1 MLRKQNSTFATS
13 FISEAGAK
21 LENNNYFA
29 YVELE
34 QYACYVIADGLNDL
48 QASQSA
54 SLATQAVIL
63 AFQAQPSMKKRAVLS
78 YLKAANQALLETDR
92 KQRLKAS
99 LTIIVTD
106 YAKIRY
112 AYTGNTRIRFYRSGA
127 LYLQSTDMSLGQ
139 DLTKEEQL
147 AEDVL
152 AKHEERNNLYSY
164 LGQGKNFTPFISKKI
179 KLENGDILT
188 LYTRGIW
195 ENVDNGELDDVFSEA
210 KDDPHESLDN
220 VEELLLSRQPEN
232 LENYTF
238 AAVFVNKVF
247 LDPNRKRRIKKII
260 TITLIAVL
268 VAAVVC
274 LVAWLLYR
282 QKQNRREE
290 LERKYESTIEY
301 IEDGNYIRAKEECG
315 EALKLAEKLRDKD
328 KIMDISNYQKLIE
341 AVNKADDTYAEEK
354 YEDAREG
361 YQTAKERSRYADHM
375 ADEYIDSKLE
385 HIADYLSVFD
395 YIQLGDSLVLEGN
408 YEKAEEKY
416 LEAKSLAT
424 HIHYEEGRSQAMD
437 ALDRLYEEMGKVLEE
452 QEKKEEEAAA
462 AAQETAL
469 AETGAAELMNQGDKA
484 FTEGDYEGAKVYYAM
499 ALDKYQKLEDIVN
512 AELVSTKLKACVKK
526 ATEKEEQK
534 LLAEEYIDAAGIL
547 KEEGNFEEARKQYIL
562 AKEIYA
568 GLQEDEKVSQMENRM
583 DMLSMDQEKQEKKEE
598 EERLAKEEK
607 ANTVSG
613 NSADAG

>member
-21 LENNNYFA
+21 LENNDYFA

-63 AFQAQPSMKKRAVLS
+63 AFQSQPSMKKRAVLS
-78 YLKAANQALLETDR
+78 YLKAANQALLGTDR

-112 AYTGNTRIRFYRSGA
+112 AYTGNTRIRFYRNGA

-139 DLTKEEQL
+139 DLTREEQL

-164 LGQGKNFTPFISKKI
+164 LGQGKNFSPFISKKI

-247 LDPNRKRRIKKII
+247 LDPNRKRKIKKIV
-260 TITLIAVL
+260 TITVIVV
-268 VAAVVC
+268 VAAVIIS
-274 LVAWLLYR
+274 LVVWLLYR
-282 QKQNRREE
+282 QRQNRTEE
-290 LERKYESTIEY
+290 MERKYHNTIEY
-301 IEDGNYIRAKEECG
+301 ITDSNYIRAEEECK
-315 EALKLAEKLRDKD
+315 EALKLAEKLRDKE
-328 KIMDISNYQKLIE
+328 KIQEISEYQKLIE
-341 AVNKADDTYAEEK
+341 AVNLADDIYAEGR
-354 YEDAREG
+354 YEDAQSG
-361 YQTAKERSRYADHM
+361 YQAAKERSRHADHT
-375 ADEYIDSKLE
+375 ADAYIDGKLE
-385 HIADYLSVFD
+385 HIADYLTVFD
-395 YIQLGDSLVLEGN
+395 YIQMGDSLLLKEDFD
-408 YEKAEEKY
+408 KAEEKY
-416 LEAKSLAT
+416 MEAKNLAT
-424 HIHYEEGRSQAMD
+424 SIHYKEGRTQAMD
-437 ALDRLYEEMGKVLEE
+437 ALDRLYEELEE
-452 QEKKEEEAAA
+452 VQAEEVKKQEEEAARV
-462 AAQETAL
+462 QETVT
-469 AETGAAELMNQGDKA
+469 AETGAAELMGKGDKA
-484 FTEGDYEGAKVYYAM
+484 FTEGDYESAKVYYAM
-499 ALDKYQKLEDIVN
+499 ALDKYQKLEDVVN
-512 AELVSTKLKACVKK
+512 AELVNTKLKACVKK
-526 ATEKEEQK
+526 AAEKEEQK
-534 LLAEEYIDAAGIL
+534 KMAEEYIESAKNLEA
-547 KEEGNFEEARKQYIL
+547 EGNLAEAKKQYIL
-562 AKEIYA
+562 AKEIYTE
-568 GLQEDEKVSQMENRM
+568 LNEEEKVSQIENRLDIVDM
-583 DMLSMDQEKQEKKEE
+583 DREEEKEKKEE
-598 EERLAKEEK
+598 ERMEEELAGK
-607 ANTVSG
+607 TVSG
-613 NSADAG
+613 NSVG

>member
-21 LENNNYFA
+21 LENNDYFA

-48 QASQSA
+48 QSSQSA

-63 AFQAQPSMKKRAVLS
+63 AFQSQPSMKKRAVLS

-139 DLTKEEQL
+139 DLTREEQL

-164 LGQGKNFTPFISKKI
+164 LGQGKNFSPFISKKI

-195 ENVDNGELDDVFSEA
+195 ENIDNGELDDVFSEA

-238 AAVFVNKVF
+238 AAIFVNKVF
-247 LDPNRKRRIKKII
+247 LDPNRKRKIKKIV
-260 TITLIAVL
+260 TITVIVV
-268 VAAVVC
+268 VAAAIISLVV
-274 LVAWLLYR
+274 WLLYR
-282 QKQNRREE
+282 QRQNRTEE
-290 LERKYESTIEY
+290 MERKYHNTIEY
-301 IEDGNYIRAKEECG
+301 ITDSNYIRAEEECK
-315 EALKLAEKLRDKD
+315 EALKLAEKLRDKE
-328 KIMDISNYQKLIE
+328 KIQEISEYQKLIE
-341 AVNKADDTYAEEK
+341 AVNLADDIYAEGR
-354 YEDAREG
+354 YEDAQNG
-361 YQTAKERSRYADHM
+361 YQAAKERSRHADHT
-375 ADEYIDSKLE
+375 ADAYIDSKLE
-385 HIADYLSVFD
+385 HIADYLTVFD
-395 YIQLGDSLVLEGN
+395 YIQMGDSLLLKEDFD
-408 YEKAEEKY
+408 KAEEKY
-416 LEAKSLAT
+416 MEAKNLAT
-424 HIHYEEGRSQAMD
+424 SIHYKEGRTQAMD
-437 ALDRLYEEMGKVLEE
+437 ALDRLYEELEE
-452 QEKKEEEAAA
+452 VQAEEVKKQEEEAARV
-462 AAQETAL
+462 QETVT
-469 AETGAAELMNQGDKA
+469 AETGAAELMGKGDAA
-484 FTEGDYEGAKVYYAM
+484 FTEGDYESAKVYYAM
-499 ALDKYQKLEDIVN
+499 ALDKYQKLEDVVN
-512 AELVSTKLKACVKK
+512 AELVNTKLKACVKK
-526 ATEKEEQK
+526 AAEKEEQK
-534 LLAEEYIDAAGIL
+534 KMAEEYVESAKNLEA
-547 KEEGNFEEARKQYIL
+547 EGNLAEAKKQYIL
-562 AKEIYA
+562 AKEIYTE
-568 GLQEDEKVSQMENRM
+568 LNEEEKVSQMENRLDIVDM
-583 DMLSMDQEKQEKKEE
+583 DREEEKEKKEE
-598 EERLAKEEK
+598 ERMEEELAGK
-607 ANTVSG
+607 TVSG
-613 NSADAG
+613 NSVG

>member
-21 LENNNYFA
+21 LENNDYFA

-48 QASQSA
+48 QSSQSA

-63 AFQAQPSMKKRAVLS
+63 AFQSQPSMKKRAVLS

-112 AYTGNTRIRFYRSGA
+112 AYAGNTRIRFYRSGA

-139 DLTKEEQL
+139 DLTREEQM

-247 LDPNRKRRIKKII
+247 LDPNRKRKIKKIV
-260 TITLIAVL
+260 TITVIVV
-268 VAAVVC
+268 VAAAIISLVV
-274 LVAWLLYR
+274 WLLYR
-282 QKQNRREE
+282 QRQNRTEE
-290 LERKYESTIEY
+290 MERKYHNTIEY
-301 IEDGNYIRAKEECG
+301 ITDSNYIRAEEECK
-315 EALKLAEKLRDKD
+315 EALKLAEKLRDKE
-328 KIMDISNYQKLIE
+328 KIQEISEYQKLIE
-341 AVNKADDTYAEEK
+341 AVNLADDIYAEGR
-354 YEDAREG
+354 YEDAQNG
-361 YQTAKERSRYADHM
+361 YQAAKERSRHADHT
-375 ADEYIDSKLE
+375 ADAYIDSKLE
-385 HIADYLSVFD
+385 HIADYLTVFD
-395 YIQLGDSLVLEGN
+395 YIQMGDSLLLKEDFD
-408 YEKAEEKY
+408 KAEKKY
-416 LEAKSLAT
+416 MEAKNLAT
-424 HIHYEEGRSQAMD
+424 SIHYKEGRTQAMD
-437 ALDRLYEEMGKVLEE
+437 ALDRLYEELEKVQDEE
-452 QEKKEEEAAA
+452 AKKQEEEAARV
-462 AAQETAL
+462 QETVT
-469 AETGAAELMNQGDKA
+469 AETGAAELMGKGDAA
-484 FTEGDYEGAKVYYAM
+484 FTEGDYESAKVYYAM
-499 ALDKYQKLEDIVN
+499 ALDKYQKLEDVVN
-512 AELVSTKLKACVKK
+512 AELVNTKLKACVKK
-526 ATEKEEQK
+526 AAEKEEQK
-534 LLAEEYIDAAGIL
+534 KMAEEYVESAKNLEA
-547 KEEGNFEEARKQYIL
+547 EGNLAEAKKQYIL
-562 AKEIYA
+562 AKEIYTE
-568 GLQEDEKVSQMENRM
+568 LNEEEKVSQMENRLDIVDM
-583 DMLSMDQEKQEKKEE
+583 DREEEKEKKEE
-598 EERLAKEEK
+598 ERMEEELAGK
-607 ANTVSG
+607 TVSG
-613 NSADAG
+613 NSVG

>member
-21 LENNNYFA
+21 LENNDYFA

-63 AFQAQPSMKKRAVLS
+63 AFQSQPSMKKRAVLS
-78 YLKAANQALLETDR
+78 YLKAANQALLETDH

-112 AYTGNTRIRFYRSGA
+112 AYAGNTRIRFYRSGA

-139 DLTKEEQL
+139 DLTREEQL

-164 LGQGKNFTPFISKKI
+164 LGQGKNFSPFISKKI

-247 LDPNRKRRIKKII
+247 LDPNRKRKIKKIV
-260 TITLIAVL
+260 TITVIVV
-268 VAAVVC
+268 VAAAIISLVV
-274 LVAWLLYR
+274 WLLYR
-282 QKQNRREE
+282 QRQNRTEE
-290 LERKYESTIEY
+290 MERKYHNTIEY
-301 IEDGNYIRAKEECG
+301 ITDSNYIRAEEECK
-315 EALKLAEKLRDKD
+315 EALKLAEKLRDKE
-328 KIMDISNYQKLIE
+328 KIQEISEYQKLIE
-341 AVNKADDTYAEEK
+341 AVNLADDIYAEGR
-354 YEDAREG
+354 YEDAQNG
-361 YQTAKERSRYADHM
+361 YQAAKERSRHADHT
-375 ADEYIDSKLE
+375 ADAYIDSKLE
-385 HIADYLSVFD
+385 HIADYLTVFD
-395 YIQLGDSLVLEGN
+395 YIQMGDSLLLKEDFD
-408 YEKAEEKY
+408 KAEEKY
-416 LEAKSLAT
+416 MEAKNLAT
-424 HIHYEEGRSQAMD
+424 SIHYKEGRTQAMD
-437 ALDRLYEEMGKVLEE
+437 ALDRLYEELEE
-452 QEKKEEEAAA
+452 VQAEEVKKQEEEAARV
-462 AAQETAL
+462 QETVT
-469 AETGAAELMNQGDKA
+469 AETGAAELMGKGDAA
-484 FTEGDYEGAKVYYAM
+484 FTEGDYESAKVYYAM
-499 ALDKYQKLEDIVN
+499 ALDKYQKLEDVVN
-512 AELVSTKLKACVKK
+512 AELVNTKLKACVKK
-526 ATEKEEQK
+526 AAEKEEQK
-534 LLAEEYIDAAGIL
+534 KMAEEYVESAKNLEA
-547 KEEGNFEEARKQYIL
+547 EGNLAEAKKQYIL
-562 AKEIYA
+562 AKEIYTE
-568 GLQEDEKVSQMENRM
+568 LNEEEKVSQMENRLDIVDM
-583 DMLSMDQEKQEKKEE
+583 DREEEKEKKEE
-598 EERLAKEEK
+598 ERMEEELAGK
-607 ANTVSG
+607 TVSG
-613 NSADAG
+613 NSVG